1 MFGCGPVGQFAILS
15 AKLLGADRV
24 IAVDGIADRLEI
36 TEVAASPDGDVR
48 FPEIDKGRW
57 REVSREGPVQGEK
70 DTAAVSFV
78 TYERLTY

>member
-1 MFGCGPVGQFAILS
+1 MAARLGRESGAQMIAII
-15 AKLLGADRV
+15 GGGT
-24 IAVDGIADRLEI
+24 IYEQTIGIADRLEI